1 MFESL
6 FNKIE
11 ERRSVVFNVS
21 FEQISHLIVCW
32 SGNIQQQIKYVL
44 LIYWFCTV
52 VKSTAV
58 LNFYT
63 ETFIHSKLAIQ
74 TPLQNKGVFIVNFEH
89 VQYVN
94 Q

>member
-58 LNFYT
+58 LNFSTLY
-63 ETFIHSKLAIQ
+63 
-74 TPLQNKGVFIVNFEH
+74 
-89 VQYVN
+89 
-94 Q
+94 